1 MKPTH
6 TDQYLAYD
14 LPHPHSVKRGIVKC
28 PYDRAKCLV
37 TKLPVTTREK
47 KHLSSVL
54 VFNEYSSWFVQMIP
68 KTKTLTGPRREPV
81 AEFTSK
87 AVLPYVQGGPE
98 SFRRCLEQ
106 QDIRTVFKSDTALRS
121 HLLRPK
127 DTVDPAKKDGLVYRI
142 PCDCGKVHIGETGR
156 PMQERIKEHDRDIR
170 LNRTQTSTVSAHAHT
185 TSWAT
190 TRFRTRSS

>member
-81 AEFTSK
+81 AEFKSRV
-87 AVLPYVQGGPE
+87 VLP
-98 SFRRCLEQ
+98 
-106 QDIRTVFKSDTALRS
+106 
-121 HLLRPK
+121 
-127 DTVDPAKKDGLVYRI
+127 
-142 PCDCGKVHIGETGR
+142 
-156 PMQERIKEHDRDIR
+156 
-170 LNRTQTSTVSAHAHT
+170 
-185 TSWAT
+185 
-190 TRFRTRSS
+190 